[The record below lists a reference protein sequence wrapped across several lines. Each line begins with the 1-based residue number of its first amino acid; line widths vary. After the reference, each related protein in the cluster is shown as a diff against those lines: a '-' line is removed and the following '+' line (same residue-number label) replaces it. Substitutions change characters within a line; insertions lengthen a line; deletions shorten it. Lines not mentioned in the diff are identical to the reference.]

1 MGLVEKIN
9 DDLKTA
15 MKEKDRNKVESIRA
29 IKNAFLQEKTKEG
42 ATDINE
48 VTELKIL
55 QKLVKQRK
63 DSAEIFRSQGREDL
77 AEKESIEA
85 AFIEKYLPEQ
95 MSDEKIEAEL
105 RQIIEKTGASSPKD
119 IGKVMG
125 MASKTFAGKADMK
138 VVSQKVKAMLS
149 E

>member
-1 MGLVEKIN
+1 MGLIEKIN
-9 DDLKTA
+9 EDLKTA
-15 MKEKDRNKVESIRA
+15 MKEKDRDKVESIRA

-42 ATDINE
+42 ATDITE
-48 VTELKIL
+48 ATELKIL

-63 DSAEIFRSQGREDL
+63 DSADIYKNQGRDDL
-77 AEKESIEA
+77 AEKESKEA

-95 MSDEKIEAEL
+95 MSEEKIEAEL

-125 MASKTFAGKADMK
+125 MASKLFAGKADMK
-138 VVSQKVKAMLS
+138 MVSQKVKSML
-149 E
+149 

>member
-1 MGLVEKIN
+1 MGLIEKIN
-9 DDLKTA
+9 EDLKTA
-15 MKEKDRNKVESIRA
+15 MKEKDRDKVESIRA

-42 ATDINE
+42 ATDITE
-48 VTELKIL
+48 ATELKIL

-63 DSAEIFRSQGREDL
+63 DSADIYKRQGRDDL
-77 AEKESIEA
+77 AEKESKEA

-95 MSDEKIEAEL
+95 MSEEKIEAEL

-125 MASKTFAGKADMK
+125 MANKIFAGKADMK
-138 VVSQKVKAMLS
+138 VVSQKVKSML
-149 E
+149 

>member
-1 MGLVEKIN
+1 MGLIEQIN
-9 DDLKTA
+9 EDLKTA
-15 MKEKDRNKVESIRA
+15 MKEKDRDKVESIRA

-42 ATDINE
+42 ATDITE
-48 VTELKIL
+48 ATELKIL

-63 DSAEIFRSQGREDL
+63 DSADIYKKQGRDDL
-77 AEKESIEA
+77 AEKESKEA

-95 MSDEKIEAEL
+95 MSEEKIEAEL

-125 MASKTFAGKADMK
+125 MASKLFAGKADMK
-138 VVSQKVKAMLS
+138 MVSQKVKSML
-149 E
+149 